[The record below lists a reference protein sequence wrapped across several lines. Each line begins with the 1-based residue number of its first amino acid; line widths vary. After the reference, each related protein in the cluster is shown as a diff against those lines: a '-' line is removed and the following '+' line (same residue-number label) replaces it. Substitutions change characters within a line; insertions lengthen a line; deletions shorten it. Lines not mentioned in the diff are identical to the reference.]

1 MPPFSLPAATGGVLL
16 GGCARI
22 SEGSRVEPG
31 VCNINRARMGV
42 SSSKGLKLVS
52 LHVNHP
58 QLANP
63 TIITLNQE
71 ELLKITMGV
80 DQ

>member
-1 MPPFSLPAATGGVLL
+1 M
-16 GGCARI
+16 
-22 SEGSRVEPG
+22 EPG